1 MGHCQRVIAK
11 INGRTFTFF
20 FFCLLKRITD
30 CCSASYDTFFPHR
43 RRSVRSHI
51 HTVPAYVILRVHP
64 WRLYSWHMILLTERT
79 HEKIARP
86 SWSDTGHLCM
96 KNIAD
101 TNGTT
106 INSSLLYIHI
116 ENVWH
121 ISSLWSLYICNL
133 DILWLSVLSIKYI
146 DKLKSGTSN
155 LALPH
160 IHQETLC
167 STASSRTQA
176 GPSWEVTRHFFFL
189 TTMAVSPLMF
199 GHNVSSV
206 HHCHTGPAQLLWGNV
221 NVKLS
226 DHRAV
231 VRRHAAPRPV
241 VRDPGVSQTFPHD
254 HVVACQS
261 DKRVDGCQVNIG
273 LTTDV

>member
-1 MGHCQRVIAK
+1 
-11 INGRTFTFF
+11 
-20 FFCLLKRITD
+20 
-30 CCSASYDTFFPHR
+30 
-43 RRSVRSHI
+43 
-51 HTVPAYVILRVHP
+51 
-64 WRLYSWHMILLTERT
+64 
-79 HEKIARP
+79 
-86 SWSDTGHLCM
+86 M

-133 DILWLSVLSIKYI
+133 NILWLSVLSVKYI

-155 LALPH
+155 FALPH

-176 GPSWEVTRHFFFL
+176 GPSWEVTHHSFL

-206 HHCHTGPAQLLWGNV
+206 HHCHTRPAQLLWGDV

-226 DHRAV
+226 HHRAV
-231 VRRHAAPRPV
+231 IRRHPSPRPV
-241 VRDPGVSQTFPHD
+241 VRDPGVSQTFPHY

-261 DKRVDGCQVNIG
+261 DKRVDGSQVKSGWWLMFNY
-273 LTTDV
+273 